1 MAHFAQL
8 NKQNEVINVTVVDNA
23 DLLNLEFPDSEIR
36 GQALLNTWFP
46 NPDDSWKQTSYND
59 NFRGRLATIGGTYD
73 PVNDVFIAPQPWDTW
88 VLNPV
93 TFEWEAPVPIPDGLT
108 YEDVQWDPYTNSWK
122 DIRHLLKLT
131 Y

>member
-46 NPDDSWKQTSYND
+46 NPDDSWKQTSYNG
-59 NFRGRLATIGGTYD
+59 NFRGRFSTIGGTYD